1 MSIKVPTTEHPVSD
15 IVRNRW
21 SPRAFSRKPV
31 DAPVLKAILEA
42 ASWAPSANNL
52 QPWSYVY
59 ASKQHPEQ
67 FEKLKSI
74 LLPGNHLWAQ
84 HADVLILASA
94 ITAYGPEN
102 TPNKYAWYDLGAA
115 NATLLLEA
123 RQHEVFGHV
132 MAGFDRV
139 KAKEVFHFPEHVEP
153 VVMIALGHLGEASQL
168 DEPFYTREITPRS
181 RKTLDEFAF
190 EGDFA
195 S

>member
-1 MSIKVPTTEHPVSD
+1 MSIKVPATEHPVSD
-15 IVRNRW
+15 LVRNRW
-21 SPRAFSRKPV
+21 SPRAFSPKSIEP
-31 DAPVLKAILEA
+31 AVLKTILEA

-59 ASKQHPEQ
+59 AAKENTEQ

-94 ITAYGPEN
+94 ITAYGPDN
-102 TPNKYAWYDLGAA
+102 TPNAYAWYDLGAA

-123 RQHEVFGHV
+123 RQHDVFGHV
-132 MAGFDRV
+132 MGGFDRK
-139 KAKEVFHFPEHVEP
+139 KAKGVFHFPEHVEP
-153 VVMIALGHLGEASQL
+153 VVVIALGHLGEAGQL
-168 DEPFYTREITPRS
+168 DEPFYTREVTPRS
-181 RKTLDEFAF
+181 RKALGEFAF
-190 EGDFA
+190 AGDFP